1 MINNSKTKKETYRAL
16 FIPLPHTKANPEY
29 TLFFKLFSI
38 QGNLV
43 LTTGLK
49 T

>member
-29 TLFFKLFSI
+29 TLLSKLFSI
-38 QGNLV
+38 QFPWYWQGEFI
-43 LTTGLK
+43 
-49 T
+49 